1 MSYKSMTSID
11 EYGKSGNDNKL
22 YGKIGK
28 LIKIV
33 DDLRDLGLNNVFE
46 LPKICVLG
54 TQSAGKSSVLESII
68 GLDCLPR
75 GSGLVTRRPLELRLC
90 HIHYSENSESWAE
103 FEELKGQKIYDFNLV
118 KDKINELTDKVC
130 GKKGG
135 IVNDPIK
142 LNIYSKTCPDLTVID
157 LPGITR
163 IPLNGSDQPSNIEE
177 ITMDMCKSYCKEK
190 TTIILCVLQA
200 NVDITT
206 SEALHLA
213 RKLDPSGERTI
224 GVLTKLDLMDHGT
237 DAKKLL
243 ENNEVPLKN
252 GYIALKNRSQKD
264 LEDRLPVNV
273 AIQKELLFF
282 QSHPTYSKMKT
293 EYFGI
298 ENLVDRL
305 RRLFFDHL
313 TNFLPGIYAS
323 LREKISESRK
333 FLDKLGIDYG
343 ITDNNRSLQLNIIN
357 QIVNMFCENYEKI
370 FNGKSLDI
378 EENITSY
385 TIKSAY
391 NEFLI
396 KLLNPPSE
404 RIHKSYIIDR
414 LMKSEGDRI
423 SGFPESDVF
432 HELLDQEYV
441 IIQKEINEFYEK
453 IYEIISNITQNTVD
467 KYFIRFPPLQQ
478 KISEMVNEYIQEKF
492 KKAKYLCN
500 SIYEMNISYLYI
512 DETGKF
518 EETLKNI
525 LGIKEEVAN
534 EKDSKDRNNIKEKEN
549 TQNSNYRKSISK
561 HSTKIITNPDEHYH
575 EVSQF
580 LNLVHGR
587 LYQKIDRLL
596 LYFNNKKS

>member
-1 MSYKSMTSID
+1 MSYKSMMTID

-90 HIHYSENSESWAE
+90 HMHYSDTSEPWAE

-135 IVNDPIK
+135 IVNNPIK

-163 IPLNGSDQPSNIEE
+163 IPLHGSDQPDNIEE
-177 ITMDMCKSYCKEK
+177 ITLNMCTSYCKEK

-224 GVLTKLDLMDHGT
+224 GVLTKLDLMDPGT

-243 ENNEVPLKN
+243 ENAEVPLKN

-264 LEDRLPVNV
+264 LEDRLPVNI

-282 QSHPTYSKMKT
+282 QSHQTYSKMKT

-305 RRLFFDHL
+305 RKLFFEHL
-313 TNFLPGIYAS
+313 TNFLPGIYSS

-333 FLDKLGIDYG
+333 FLEELGPDYG
-343 ITDNNRSLQLNIIN
+343 VFTNNHSSQLNIIN
-357 QIVNMFCENYEKI
+357 QIVNKFCENYEKI
-370 FNGKSLDI
+370 FKGKSLDI
-378 EENITSY
+378 NENKTSY
-385 TIKSAY
+385 TIKSTY
-391 NEFLI
+391 NDFLI
-396 KLLNPPSE
+396 DLMKPPSE
-404 RIHKSYIIDR
+404 RIHKSFIIDR

-432 HELLDQEYV
+432 NELLDNEY
-441 IIQKEINEFYEK
+441 IIIEKEINDFYDR
-453 IYEIISNITQNTVD
+453 IYEIISNITQSSIE
-467 KYFIRFPPLQQ
+467 KYFRRYPPLQH
-478 KISEMVNEYIQEKF
+478 KISEMVNEFIQEKF
-492 KKAKYLCN
+492 EKTKYICN

-512 DETGKF
+512 DETGQF
-518 EETLKNI
+518 EDTLKNI

-534 EKDSKDRNNIKEKEN
+534 EKDVKDKDVKDVKDIKDNKDKDSHINSK
-549 TQNSNYRKSISK
+549 RKSISK
-561 HSTKIITNPDEHYH
+561 AQNKVILNPDEHYH
-575 EVSQF
+575 EV
-580 LNLVHGR
+580 R
-587 LYQKIDRLL
+587 LT
-596 LYFNNKKS
+596 

>member
-1 MSYKSMTSID
+1 MSYKSMMTID

-90 HIHYSENSESWAE
+90 HMHYSDTSEPWAE

-135 IVNDPIK
+135 IVNNPIK

-163 IPLNGSDQPSNIEE
+163 IPLHGSDQPDNIEE
-177 ITMDMCKSYCKEK
+177 ITLNMCTSYCKEK

-224 GVLTKLDLMDHGT
+224 GVLTKLDLMDPGT

-243 ENNEVPLKN
+243 ENAEVPLKN

-264 LEDRLPVNV
+264 LEDRLPVNI

-282 QSHPTYSKMKT
+282 QSHQTYSKMKT

-305 RRLFFDHL
+305 RKLFFEHL
-313 TNFLPGIYAS
+313 TNFLPGIYSS

-333 FLDKLGIDYG
+333 FLEELGPDYG
-343 ITDNNRSLQLNIIN
+343 VFTNNHSSQLNIIN
-357 QIVNMFCENYEKI
+357 QIVNKFCENYEKI
-370 FNGKSLDI
+370 FKGKSLDI
-378 EENITSY
+378 NENKTSY
-385 TIKSAY
+385 TIKSTY
-391 NEFLI
+391 NDFLI
-396 KLLNPPSE
+396 DLMKPPSE
-404 RIHKSYIIDR
+404 RIHKSFIIDR

-432 HELLDQEYV
+432 NELLDNEY
-441 IIQKEINEFYEK
+441 IIIEKEINDFYDR
-453 IYEIISNITQNTVD
+453 IYEIISNITQSSIE
-467 KYFIRFPPLQQ
+467 KYFRRYPPLQH
-478 KISEMVNEYIQEKF
+478 KISEMVNEFIQEKF
-492 KKAKYLCN
+492 EKTKYICN

-512 DETGKF
+512 DETGQF
-518 EETLKNI
+518 EDTLKNI

-534 EKDSKDRNNIKEKEN
+534 EKDVKDKDVKDIKDNKDKDSHINSK
-549 TQNSNYRKSISK
+549 RKSISK
-561 HSTKIITNPDEHYH
+561 AQNKVILNPDEHYH
-575 EVSQF
+575 EV
-580 LNLVHGR
+580 R
-587 LYQKIDRLL
+587 LT
-596 LYFNNKKS
+596 